1 MTGKAN
7 GFSDTGNT
15 AIHIEVKVVVRNSTE
30 LCKRSAF
37 PARQE
42 GMDVVAY
49 GQSLHDPDAYYL
61 MRAFDSQ
68 EALAGAEARFY
79 SSDGW
84 LSGPRMA
91 IIERIENS
99 LKSVIS
105 MPTAAID
112 ALRTQSVN
120 S

>member
-1 MTGKAN
+1 MDSRILEILQYTLKPGSGAE
-7 GFSDTGNT
+7 FHRIMQEIS
-15 AIHIEVKVVVRNSTE
+15 IPLH
-30 LCKRSAF
+30 
-37 PARQE
+37 ARE

-120 S
+120 L

>member
-1 MTGKAN
+1 MDYRVLEILQYTLKPGSGAE
-7 GFSDTGNT
+7 FHRIMREIS
-15 AIHIEVKVVVRNSTE
+15 IPLH
-30 LCKRSAF
+30 
-37 PARQE
+37 ARE

-49 GQSLHDPDAYYL
+49 GSSLHDPDAYYL

-68 EALAGAEARFY
+68 EAMANAETRFY

-99 LKSVIS
+99 LKSVIP
-105 MPTAAID
+105 MPTATID
-112 ALRTQSVN
+112 ALRQSE
-120 S
+120 

>member
-1 MTGKAN
+1 MDSRILEILQYTLKPGS
-7 GFSDTGNT
+7 GVEFHRIMQEIS
-15 AIHIEVKVVVRNSTE
+15 IPLH
-30 LCKRSAF
+30 
-37 PARQE
+37 ARE

-68 EALAGAEARFY
+68 EALVNAEARFY

-84 LSGPRMA
+84 LAGPRVV
-91 IIERIENS
+91 IVERIENS

-112 ALRTQSVN
+112 ALRT
-120 S
+120 